1 MYRIWKGGS
10 LMANG
15 SRKTDRRSVYTR
27 MIIKDSLLALLTK
40 QDYGQLT
47 VADVCRAAEISRST
61 FYRHYDNLR
70 QVIDELFADVRERI
84 VNPDYS
90 AGTGEEES
98 PRHLCIFL
106 RKNRKYLPLFL
117 SPHFQAE
124 AVNWFVSN
132 EVKLRGWLK
141 SEGESL
147 EKEEL
152 RTIMLFQLNG
162 CLALIRENLDASDAD
177 WERIKNSV
185 DAFMKHGLA
194 APSEK

>member
-1 MYRIWKGGS
+1 
-10 LMANG
+10 MANG

-70 QVIDELFADVRERI
+70 QVIDELFADVREKI

-90 AGTGEEES
+90 AGAGEEES

-106 RKNRKYLPLFL
+106 QKRDTCIKIKQNLLL
-117 SPHFQAE
+117 Q
-124 AVNWFVSN
+124 VSGIQ
-132 EVKLRGWLK
+132 K
-141 SEGESL
+141 
-147 EKEEL
+147 
-152 RTIMLFQLNG
+152 
-162 CLALIRENLDASDAD
+162 
-177 WERIKNSV
+177 
-185 DAFMKHGLA
+185 
-194 APSEK
+194 